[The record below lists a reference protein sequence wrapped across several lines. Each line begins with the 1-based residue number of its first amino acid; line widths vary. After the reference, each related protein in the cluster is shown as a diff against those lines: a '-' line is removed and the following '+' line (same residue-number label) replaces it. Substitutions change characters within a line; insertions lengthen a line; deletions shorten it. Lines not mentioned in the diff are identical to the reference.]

1 MKAYLVTVKALSD
14 NLPAL
19 IILDDYEKVQN
30 LIIHLDRDTYE
41 IVEITNIQIP
51 VFYEIKDFLVI
62 DDDLEHGNIDA
73 QI

>member
-1 MKAYLVTVKALSD
+1 MKAYLVTVKALAD

-30 LIIHLDRDTYE
+30 LITHLDRDTYE